1 MGQNK
6 DQFKSGVLLSY
17 LTLAISSLLPF
28 LYTPIVLRILGQNEY
43 GLYSLANTAIGY
55 LSLLTFGFGSTILRY
70 LSIYRARGEKEQEQK
85 ALGFF
90 LLLYGAIAVLTLLG
104 GLVIATHAETIFKR
118 SLSAAELEKIRILLL
133 LITANAAVTL
143 PIGVLSSVVMA
154 HERYLFRKM
163 LDLGTTLL
171 LPCANLTA
179 LFLGYA
185 SVGMAVASMIVQI
198 ALLPIYGF
206 YCRRIL
212 RIRPIFARIPGPLLR
227 EMVGISAF
235 VFLGAV
241 VDMLFWSTDKLLLGM
256 LLGTAAVAVYNIGA
270 TFNSVVMNLSGVIV
284 NLLSPRITG
293 LVAKDADEHELTEH
307 FIRVGRLQFLIV
319 ALIVSGFAVFGRS
332 FVRLWAGDEYGDAY
346 WIAILTMFPLCIPLI
361 ENTGITILIAQN
373 KHAFRSIVYF
383 VIAVVNVI
391 STILIIPYM
400 GGIGAA
406 LCSGISYLLGQGLIM
421 NWYYWKKIRLDIP
434 RFWKNILGMSP
445 VPALML
451 GSGLLLRRVIHVN
464 SWVEFFGWV
473 LLYSAV
479 YVLGMVF
486 LALNEEEKQLLRSAI
501 QRLKRKKA

>member
-85 ALGFF
+85 VLGFF

-104 GLVIATHAETIFKR
+104 GSLIATHADTIFKR

-133 LITANAAVTL
+133 LITANAAVAL

-163 LDLGTTLL
+163 VDLGTTLL

-227 EMVGISAF
+227 EIVGISAF

-256 LLGTAAVAVYNIGA
+256 LLGTASVAVYNIGA

-293 LVAKDADEHELTEH
+293 LVAKDADERELTEH

-346 WIAILTMFPLCIPLI
+346 WIAILTMFPLCIPLDREYRDHHFDRPEQTCI
-361 ENTGITILIAQN
+361 SLDRVLRDRGCERDLYHPDHPVHGRDRRRPL
-373 KHAFRSIVYF
+373 FRHLLSF
-383 VIAVVNVI
+383 
-391 STILIIPYM
+391 
-400 GGIGAA
+400 GAGA
-406 LCSGISYLLGQGLIM
+406 DHELVLLEEDPAG
-421 NWYYWKKIRLDIP
+421 Y
-434 RFWKNILGMSP
+434 
-445 VPALML
+445 PALL
-451 GSGLLLRRVIHVN
+451 EKH
-464 SWVEFFGWV
+464 FGNV
-473 LLYSAV
+473 AGPCPYA
-479 YVLGMVF
+479 GF
-486 LALNEEEKQLLRSAI
+486 RPPAETRDPCQ
-501 QRLKRKKA
+501 